1 MSGDTGPITSEGK
14 EISKQNAIKH
24 GLYLN
29 FSDFFPCNLCVNRNS
44 CSDFEQGGICKI
56 DQTQFEHLMK
66 EDLDAIKTLQALI
79 RLNTVRLNRAT
90 QQLNREPHN
99 IELTR
104 ISAELRQE
112 IQTLFIMQNK
122 IKEVPAWKE

>member
-1 MSGDTGPITSEGK
+1 
-14 EISKQNAIKH
+14 
-24 GLYLN
+24 
-29 FSDFFPCNLCVNRNS
+29 
-44 CSDFEQGGICKI
+44 
-56 DQTQFEHLMK
+56 
-66 EDLDAIKTLQALI
+66 LDANKTLQALI